1 MRLAARCIDYVHQE
15 LTAGIANASMIGIA
29 RGRVEINPLAD
40 PPDLIEPS
48 LQRPRQQ

>member
-1 MRLAARCIDYVHQE
+1 VHQE